1 MRRTTEIN
9 SKTSLEDLVRLFQA
23 NPYFFMLDSSRK
35 KDSKSRHTYLAFD
48 PVDYLE
54 IRSLD
59 EPALEQLNAFY
70 EKYRRRDCRDGAE
83 DGNFRTGFLSFLS
96 YDLGMTFL
104 GIKSRFRK
112 ESAIPH
118 GFIGYYP
125 VVIAIDEE
133 TGKKQINW
141 EEGYEKR
148 CREIQ
153 EKISSLKPADTAFR
167 KEGTFQLDYAETYED
182 YEPKIE
188 KVRNYIYEGDVYQ
201 INYTR
206 QFEGHMEGL
215 DSESLYFKLRKANPA
230 PFSAYIRHDGWA
242 VLSSSPERLV
252 KSVGNKLETRPIK
265 GTIAVSPNPFRN
277 RMNIRRLRNSEKD
290 KSELLMIV
298 DLERNDLSRCSI
310 SGTVRVEELYTIESY
325 ETVHHLVATITS
337 MKEEETSPFDVLSHV
352 FPGGSITGTPKRR
365 AVEIIDELEE
375 RPRGLY
381 TGSIGFIDQNGNF
394 DFNIAIR
401 TILTE
406 GELIRFNVGGGITWK
421 SKPLDEFLETEF
433 KGLGLKRGLG
443 LED

>member
-1 MRRTTEIN
+1 MRKSIEIKSN
-9 SKTSLEDLVRLFQA
+9 SNLDDLVRLFQGS
-23 NPYFFMLDSSRK
+23 PYFFLLDSSRK
-35 KDSKSRHTYLAFD
+35 KDPQSRRTYLAFD
-48 PVDYLE
+48 PVDALE
-54 IRSLD
+54 IRTLD

-70 EKYRRRDCRDGAE
+70 GKYIRRDCSDGFG
-83 DGNFRTGFLSFLS
+83 DGGFSTGFLSFLS

-104 GIKSRFRK
+104 GIKSRFK
-112 ESAIPH
+112 EEGVIPY

-125 VVIAIDEE
+125 VVLAIEE
-133 TGKKQINW
+133 ATGRKEISF
-141 EEGYEKR
+141 EEGYEEK
-148 CREIQ
+148 CREILDR
-153 EKISSLKPADTAFR
+153 IGSLEASGPAEG
-167 KEGTFQLDYAETYED
+167 KVGTFHLDYAEGYPD
-182 YEPKIE
+182 YAPKIE

-215 DSESLYFKLRKANPA
+215 DPAALYLKLRKANPA
-230 PFSAYIRHDGWA
+230 PFSSYIRHDGWA

-252 KSVGNKLETRPIK
+252 RSVANKLETRPIK
-265 GTIAVSPNPFRN
+265 GTIAVSPNFFRN
-277 RMNIRRLRNSEKD
+277 RLNIRKLRNSEKD

-310 SGTVRVEELYTIESY
+310 SGTVRVEELYKIESY

-337 MKEEETSPFDVLSHV
+337 MKEDKTSPFDVLSHV

-381 TGSIGFIDQNGNF
+381 TGSIGYIDQNGNF

-401 TILTE
+401 TILVE
-406 GELIRFNVGGGITWK
+406 GEIIRFNVGGGITWK
-421 SKPLDEFLETEF
+421 SNPLDEFRETEF

-443 LED
+443 IDD